1 MTEYSNVNRG
11 VLFKN
16 HRKESDRHPD
26 YTGKINVDGV
36 DKELSAWIK
45 EGKNGKFLSL
55 SVKEPYQKEQ
65 QQSKPAAAPK
75 PRTVRAPTDDDIP
88 F

>member
-1 MTEYSNVNRG
+1 MKQYDNTNRG

-16 HRKESDRHPD
+16 NRKAKDSQPD

-36 DKELSAWIK
+36 DKEISAWIK
-45 EGKNGKFLSL
+45 SGAKGDFLSL
-55 SVKEPYQKEQ
+55 SVKEPYQKPD
-65 QQSKPAAAPK
+65 QSQP
-75 PRTVRAPTDDDIP
+75 VRHEFDDELPP